1 LPSMSFLQATDNERF
16 LRAFLRTSPYLFAGS
31 AFIAFGL
38 VAAALTA
45 IRRKLDS
52 LLVYFALFA
61 TLYGLRMWVQSGI
74 VRTALANSVAFVRF
88 SSAMDFLMPIPAFLF
103 LSAAGLLH
111 RSGRAVGYFL
121 AAVGTGLA
129 LITCISGLRPAF
141 YLINNA
147 VVIFAILVLVVNL
160 VRRDSASGPEFLVIR
175 GGLLCF
181 AAFVLLDNIASATSV
196 RWPKFE
202 PIGFA
207 GLLGSLGYVT
217 ALRIF
222 ARDQQLA
229 EIQNELEVAR
239 RMQLSILPEAFPA
252 SLSFRVEARY
262 APMTSV
268 AGDFYDYVLAEDNR
282 AALLIADVSG
292 HGVPA
297 AMIAS
302 MVKMA
307 AASQRHNV
315 TSPAQFLAGMNG
327 ALCGNTQ
334 GQFVTAA
341 YVYLDAAS
349 GELRYS
355 AAGHPP
361 MLLLRGAEVREI
373 FENGLMLAAFDFA
386 AYKEIALPL
395 QVGDRLLLY
404 TDGLVE
410 AANSAGEFFGRD
422 RLAALLPQ
430 TAALPPA
437 QAADTIMAAARHWS
451 KTQEDDLTLILCDFR
466 QFDASHK
473 FN

>member
-1 LPSMSFLQATDNERF
+1 MSLIQTTDSARF
-16 LRAFLRTSPYLFAGS
+16 LRVFLRTSPYLFAGS

-38 VAAALTA
+38 VAAALA
-45 IRRKLDS
+45 LVRRKFDA

-61 TLYGLRMWVQSGI
+61 TLYGLRMWVQSDI
-74 VRTALANSVAFVRF
+74 IRTALANSVAFVRF

-111 RSGRAVGYFL
+111 RSGRIVGYFL
-121 AAVGTGLA
+121 ATVGTGLA
-129 LITCISGLRPAF
+129 LITCISGLRPAY

-175 GGLLCF
+175 GGLLAF
-181 AAFVLLDNIASATSV
+181 AAFVLFDNVVSATSL
-196 RWPKFE
+196 RLPKFE

-229 EIQNELEVAR
+229 EIQKELEVAR
-239 RMQLSILPEAFPA
+239 RIQLSILPDAFAA
-252 SLSFRVEARY
+252 SLQFRVEARY

-268 AGDFYDYVLAEDNR
+268 AGDFYDYVLAENHR

-307 AASQRHNV
+307 AASQRDNAAL
-315 TSPAQFLAGMNG
+315 PAQFLAGMNA

-341 YVYLDAAS
+341 YVYLDAAI

-361 MLLLRGAEVREI
+361 MQLLRDSAVREI
-373 FENGLMLAAFDFA
+373 AENGLMLAAFDFA
-386 AYKEIALPL
+386 TYAEIALPL
-395 QVGDRLLLY
+395 QAGDRLLLY
-404 TDGLVE
+404 TDGLIE

-422 RLAALLPQ
+422 RLAVLLLQ
-430 TAALPPA
+430 TASLPPD
-437 QAADTIMAAARHWS
+437 QAADAILASVRGWHQ
-451 KTQEDDLTLILCDFR
+451 TQEDDLTLILCDFR
-466 QFDASHK
+466 ALDATHK